1 MVGGRVSGGPVSFDC
16 TKFRWDRVG
25 IIEFKRVGGKLHGVI
40 RVVKTF
46 NREHRSTGIVL
57 KGRVNGSCD
66 MPIQLEQLP
75 NATR

>member
-1 MVGGRVSGGPVSFDC
+1 MVEARISGGSVSFDC

-25 IIEFKRVGGKLHGVI
+25 IIEFKRAGRKLHGVI

-46 NREHRSTGIVL
+46 NREHRSTGIL
-57 KGRVNGSCD
+57 YEARVNGSCE
-66 MPIQLEQLP
+66 MSIQLEQLP